1 MKATSPKNSLFVS
14 WLVVA
19 LLSCCA
25 ALMLSSCSQKT
36 SDAIIGNWRSQETK
50 EIVEFRRDGTIIN
63 PQDEKQHGN
72 YTFTDG
78 SHMNLHL
85 NNGNTN
91 QPEISASCEVHI
103 HGDKMDM
110 TITDSGRGQQSHATF
125 QRLK

>member
-1 MKATSPKNSLFVS
+1 MKTTSPKSGLFTS

-25 ALMLSSCSQKT
+25 TLVLCSCSKKT
-36 SDAIIGNWRSQETK
+36 SDDIIGKWRSQETK

-78 SHMNLHL
+78 SRMNLHL
-85 NNGNTN
+85 NNG
-91 QPEISASCEVHI
+91 I
-103 HGDKMDM
+103 
-110 TITDSGRGQQSHATF
+110 QSHATF

>member
-1 MKATSPKNSLFVS
+1 MKTTSPKSGLFPS

-25 ALMLSSCSQKT
+25 TLILSSCSKKA
-36 SDAIIGNWRSQETK
+36 SDDIIGKWRSQETK
-50 EIVEFRRDGTIIN
+50 EIVEFRKDGTLIN
-63 PQDEKQHGN
+63 PQDEKQNGK

-91 QPEISASCEVHI
+91 QPEISVTSEVHI
-103 HGDKMDM
+103 HGDKMEM
-110 TITDSGRGQQSHATF
+110 IITDSGSGIQSHATF